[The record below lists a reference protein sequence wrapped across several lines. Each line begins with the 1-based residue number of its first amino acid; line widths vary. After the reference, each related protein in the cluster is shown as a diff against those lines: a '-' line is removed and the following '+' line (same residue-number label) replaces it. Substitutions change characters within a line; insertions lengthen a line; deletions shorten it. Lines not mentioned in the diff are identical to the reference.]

1 MTEQKKITLLEA
13 VNLALHRAMV
23 EDDNVVML
31 GEDIGG
37 RPMLI
42 VAVMLFVAAAQMIST
57 GILAEI
63 LARPDGEAKNYY
75 VRQTHRRA

>member
-31 GEDIGG
+31 GEDIGVNG
-37 RPMLI
+37 GVSAPPRACVSALVSSACWILRWPRP
-42 VAVMLFVAAAQMIST
+42 
-57 GILAEI
+57 
-63 LARPDGEAKNYY
+63 
-75 VRQTHRRA
+75 